1 MICPCLPLGSQW
13 VRLDA
18 EMPSKPIPGS
28 SGEVLTTLPS
38 AYLPHAATGLLHL
51 PRFLAK
57 AKYVKAHGAPPPSY
71 AKNYKRGM
79 DRFLCQHLGIEPAA
93 VEKIVFESATD
104 AEIDA
109 KLLTLFPAAVCAA
122 QWNRDYVQKGMTPS
136 GREFLKEA
144 LTNMGCADRVDQIV
158 SVVDLIEFDEGRIE

>member
-1 MICPCLPLGSQW
+1 
-13 VRLDA
+13 
-18 EMPSKPIPGS
+18 MPSKPIPGS
-28 SGEVLTTLPS
+28 TGEVLTCLPS

-51 PRFLAK
+51 PRFIAK
-57 AKYVKAHGAPPPSY
+57 AKYVKAHGALPASY

-79 DRFLCQHLGIEPAA
+79 DRFLCLHLGIDPAD
-93 VEKIVFESATD
+93 VEKIVHESSTD

-109 KLLTLFPAAVCAA
+109 KLLALFPADVRAAV
-122 QWNRDYVQKGMTPS
+122 WNRSYVQKGMTES

-144 LTNMGCADRVDQIV
+144 LTNMGCADRVGEII